1 VNRSTNRIITS
12 HAGSFHR
19 PDDLRDIM
27 AARRDGDPFD
37 DALAKKVR
45 DSIAWAVKQQAECG
59 VDVVNDGEYTKRSW
73 QTYSRGRLAGLEQ
86 RPLQRGED
94 PLYGSIVGR
103 EMSQFPEFFAEPRP
117 STGGT
122 PANMPAAAAA
132 PQGVFCVGPV
142 KYIGQAEV
150 QRDIE

>member
-45 DSIAWAVKQQAECG
+45 DSIAWALKQQAECG

-73 QTYSRGRLAGLEQ
+73 QTYSLGRLAGLEQ